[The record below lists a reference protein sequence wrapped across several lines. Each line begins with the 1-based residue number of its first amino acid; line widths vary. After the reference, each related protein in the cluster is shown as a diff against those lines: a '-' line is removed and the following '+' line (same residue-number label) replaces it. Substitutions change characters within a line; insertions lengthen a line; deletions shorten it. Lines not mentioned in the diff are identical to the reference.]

1 MNPQQTTR
9 DDITGKKIE
18 TVTILERA
26 LNFLLNEFT
35 RSIYNRWRIRDSLE
49 TDVKFAIILPTYISE
64 NIQQFVY
71 ETAVKVSYVRNEIF
85 IEMNLFYIKCKQ
97 YIHLKYLNTKRSIK

>member
-1 MNPQQTTR
+1 MNPQQTTQ

-85 IEMNLFYIKCKQ
+85 IEMNLFY
-97 YIHLKYLNTKRSIK
+97 T

>member
-71 ETAVKVSYVRNEIF
+71 ETAVKVSFVRNEIF
-85 IEMNLFYIKCKQ
+85 IEMNLFYI
-97 YIHLKYLNTKRSIK
+97 